1 MVVVDTSVA
10 IKWFFDEADSSQARD
25 LLKSEAI
32 GAPDL
37 LSYEFANYL
46 AMKDFVTSEEA
57 RRFIDQLYALPLQIF
72 LLPQKGF
79 RRAVELAKRFRLT
92 AYDASFV
99 ALAEALDVNLVT
111 ADAKLVQK
119 TKSLSFVKLLEGYY
133 PS

>member
-10 IKWFFDEADSSQARD
+10 IKWFFDEADSPQARS
-25 LLKSEAI
+25 LLKNEAI

-46 AMKDFVTSEEA
+46 AMKNFVTSEDA
-57 RRFIDQLYALPLQIF
+57 RHFVDQLYALPVQMFI
-72 LLPQKGF
+72 LPQKGL

-99 ALAEALDVNLVT
+99 ALAEALKVDLVT

-119 TKSLSFVKLLEGYY
+119 AKQLSFVKLLG
-133 PS
+133 SSST

>member
-10 IKWFFDEADSSQARD
+10 IKWFFDEAGS
-25 LLKSEAI
+25 SEARSLLRDEVL

-37 LSYEFANYL
+37 LYYEFSNYL
-46 AMKDFVTSEEA
+46 CMKDFVTPEETG
-57 RRFIDQLYALPLQIF
+57 RFVDQLYALPLQVF

-99 ALAEALDVNLVT
+99 ALAEALDANLVT

-119 TKSLSFVKLLEGYY
+119 LKSLSFVKLLPGI
-133 PS
+133 

>member
-10 IKWFFDEADSSQARD
+10 IKWFFDEADSPQARS
-25 LLKSEAI
+25 LLKNEAI

-46 AMKDFVTSEEA
+46 AMKNFVTSEDA
-57 RRFIDQLYALPLQIF
+57 RHFVDQLYALPVQMFI
-72 LLPQKGF
+72 LPQKGL

-99 ALAEALDVNLVT
+99 ALAETLKVDLVT

-119 TKSLSFVKLLEGYY
+119 AKQLSFVKLLG
-133 PS
+133 SSST